1 LISTAPA
8 HKLGAPQLAR
18 TRVVDSA
25 VIAAYLLVAFGL
37 YRDLW
42 QNLDTGYL
50 VDSSEDQ
57 NLFEWFFSVQANAL
71 LHLNPTLFSTL
82 QNHPV
87 GVNLM
92 GNTAMPGLA
101 LPLAPVT
108 WLFGPTATWALALT
122 GGLAGT
128 ATGWYLL
135 FSRNLVRSRRAAAI
149 GGALC
154 AFAPPV
160 VSHAVAHPNFTT
172 TFLLPVI
179 VWWLLRLAGLAT
191 RPTPEGR
198 RLRDGV
204 VLGLLVGW
212 QVLIGEEPLLILA
225 TGVLI
230 FTAAWGL
237 TRPSQM
243 LASARAALPG
253 VGVAVAVALVLVG
266 YPLWMQ
272 FFGPASYHSL
282 HHGPA
287 GNDLATFGALPRQS
301 LGGKL
306 MHPGQV
312 VDNPTE
318 QNSFFGWPLLI
329 MLAVAMVSLRADL
342 RARLTSTS
350 LIVVLALS
358 VGSRLYLNGEPTSL
372 IGPWRLVGAL
382 PLFNSLIEARM
393 TFAALPLMGML
404 LAMATDRI
412 LAAENPLGGLNLSGA
427 GRLWMLGLVVAA
439 LPILPVQYTV
449 GTRTPTPAFFTTDAW
464 RDYVRPGR
472 TLVPVPLPAVGS
484 AEALHWQVRAG
495 LGFAIPEGYF
505 VGPSSPGDRHGMY
518 GVTPRPTSQ
527 LLADVA
533 HGKPVPPIGS
543 IERDNASADLRYW
556 QADAVVLPFDAPNQ
570 PALLAVLDELLGP
583 GQVRDGVVVWPV
595 RSTG

>member
-8 HKLGAPQLAR
+8 KQLGAPQLAR
-18 TRVVDSA
+18 SRVVDSA
-25 VIAAYLLVAFGL
+25 IIAGYLLVAFGL

-42 QNLDTGYL
+42 QNLDSGYL

-57 NLFEWFFSVQANAL
+57 NLFEWFFAVQANAL
-71 LHLNPTLFSTL
+71 GHLHPTLFSTL

-135 FSRNLVRSRRAAAI
+135 FSRNLVRSRRAAAV

-160 VSHAVAHPNFTT
+160 ISHAVAHPNFTT

-179 VWWLLRLAGLAT
+179 VWQLLRLAGLAT

-198 RLRDGV
+198 WLRDGV
-204 VLGLLVGW
+204 VLGVLVGW

-225 TGVLI
+225 TGILI
-230 FTAAWGL
+230 FVVAWGL
-237 TRPSQM
+237 ARPSQM
-243 LASARAALPG
+243 LASAQATLPG
-253 VGVAVAVALVLVG
+253 IGVAVAVTLLLVG
-266 YPLWMQ
+266 YPLWTQ
-272 FFGPASYHSL
+272 FFGAASYHSL

-287 GNDLATFGALPRQS
+287 GNDLASFGALPRQS

-306 MHPGQV
+306 LHPGQV

-318 QNSFFGWPLLI
+318 QNSFFGVPLLVV
-329 MLAVAMVSLRADL
+329 LAVAMILLRTDL
-342 RARLTSTS
+342 RARLTSIS
-350 LIVVLALS
+350 LVAVLALS
-358 VGSRLYLNGEPTSL
+358 VGSRIYLNGQPTSL

-404 LAMATDRI
+404 LALATDRI
-412 LAAENPLGGLNLSGA
+412 LTTDGPFAGLSLSGA

-449 GTRTPTPAFFTTDAW
+449 GTRPPTPAFFTTDAW

-495 LGFAIPEGYF
+495 LGFALPEGYF
-505 VGPSSPGDRHGMY
+505 VGPSAPGNRHGMY
-518 GVTPRPTSQ
+518 GVTPRPTSR

-533 HGKPVPPIGS
+533 HGRPVPPIGQ
-543 IERDNASADLRYW
+543 IERDNATADLRYW
-556 QADAVVLPFDAPNQ
+556 QADAVVLPLDAPNQ
-570 PALLAVLDELLGP
+570 PALLTVLDQLLGP
-583 GQVRDGVVVWPV
+583 GQLRDGVVVWSA
-595 RSTG
+595 RSIG

>member
-8 HKLGAPQLAR
+8 QQLGAPRLTR
-18 TRVVDSA
+18 FRVVDSA
-25 VIAAYLLVAFGL
+25 IIAGYLLVAFGL

-42 QNLDTGYL
+42 QSLDTGYL
-50 VDSSEDQ
+50 VDSSADQ
-57 NLFEWFFSVQANAL
+57 NLFEWFFSVQADAL
-71 LHLNPTLFSTL
+71 IHLHPTLFSTL

-128 ATGWYLL
+128 AAGWYLL

-149 GGALC
+149 GGGLC

-160 VSHAVAHPNFTT
+160 ISHAVAHPNFTT

-179 VWWLLRLAGLAT
+179 VWWLLRLGGLAS
-191 RPTPEGR
+191 RPTPDGR
-198 RLRDGV
+198 WLRDGA
-204 VLGLLVGW
+204 VLGALVGW

-225 TGVLI
+225 TGLLI
-230 FTAAWGL
+230 LTVVWGL
-237 TRPSQM
+237 SRPSQL
-243 LASARAALPG
+243 LASAQAALPG
-253 VGVAVAVALVLVG
+253 IGVAVAVALVLVG

-287 GNDLATFGALPRQS
+287 GNDLASFGALPRQS

-306 MHPGQV
+306 LHPGQV

-329 MLAVAMVSLRADL
+329 MLAVSVVWLRTDL
-342 RARLTSTS
+342 RARLTSTA
-350 LIVVLALS
+350 LIAVLALS
-358 VGSRLYLNGEPTSL
+358 VGSRIYLNGQPTAL

-404 LAMATDRI
+404 LAMATDRV
-412 LAAENPLGGLNLSGA
+412 LAADGPLAGLSPSGA
-427 GRLWMLGLVVAA
+427 GRLWLLGLVVAA
-439 LPILPVQYTV
+439 VPILPVQYTV
-449 GTRTPTPAFFTTDAW
+449 GTRPATPAFFTTDAW

-472 TLVPVPLPAVGS
+472 ALVPVPLPAVGS

-495 LGFAIPEGYF
+495 LGFALPEGYF
-505 VGPSSPGDRHGMY
+505 VGPSAPGNRHGMY

-527 LLADVA
+527 LLADIA
-533 HGKPVPPIGS
+533 HGEPVPPIGP
-543 IERDNASADLRYW
+543 IERQAAAADLRYW
-556 QADAVVLPFDAPNQ
+556 RADAVVLPLSAPNQ
-570 PALLAVLDELLGP
+570 PALLAALDQLFGP
-583 GQVRDGVVVWPV
+583 GQPRDGVVVWSV